1 MKVRVDNF
9 SKKDVK
15 TVDEF
20 VVQYDEQ
27 PMAIILDPEN
37 YRNSLNLIFNTI
49 DEAKQVRDWLS
60 KGIEFWESSEE

>member
-1 MKVRVDNF
+1 MKVRIDNF

-60 KGIEFWESSEE
+60 KGIEFWENGEE